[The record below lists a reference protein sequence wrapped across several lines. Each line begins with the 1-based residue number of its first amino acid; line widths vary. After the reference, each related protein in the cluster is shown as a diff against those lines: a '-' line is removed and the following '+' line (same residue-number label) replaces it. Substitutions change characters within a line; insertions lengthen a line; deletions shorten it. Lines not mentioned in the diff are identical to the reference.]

1 MPVSTLKVF
10 VLTLFFLPL
19 SFSLFGQGVT
29 RVKGQVFDAN
39 TQEPVSFATVSFKGT
54 NVGVSTDLD
63 GSYVIETRFPSDTLL
78 VSFIGYVE
86 QTVYIEKE
94 SKNEIDFHLESESL
108 SIETVTVTSKKKKYK
123 KKNNPSLELAKKVI
137 ASKGRNH
144 LQSFDYYSYDQY
156 EMIRLDLNNITEK
169 IKNKRLLKG
178 FDFVWDYL
186 KISAI
191 NGKTYL
197 PLFLREVISQIS
209 FEKSSGK
216 KRELRKAIKTT
227 DWYDGFDINS
237 INDVMDMLY
246 KEIDIYEDEI
256 PLLEAQFLS
265 PIASTGASFY
275 RYYIIDTVMV
285 NNRSAINLA
294 FIPAVKG
301 NMGFTGN
308 LFISNDDRYSVLK
321 VDMGII
327 NGINLNFAQDL
338 RLQQEFMPY
347 QDYYVKKKDELV
359 IDFALTKNSFGGY
372 GNRIVNYD
380 NYSFEKPEDI
390 SIFKGVENIKTLE
403 VAYDYPQEF
412 WDLHPM
418 VPQNELNDDLY
429 KMLEEVKRT
438 AEFKTM
444 VTLMRLSVSG
454 YIPIG
459 PFDFGPVSSIFSFND
474 VEGLNLRLGGETNYK
489 FSEKVRL
496 KAYGAYAFK
505 TNIFKYNASITYAFN
520 EGYKTNPRHWLSF
533 MAERE
538 SSFPGQE
545 LEFFDADNILLSFSQ
560 GLTNKMLLTDWYE
573 LKYQKENQNFGY
585 KLSLAHKI
593 RKPYGSLNFPYLND
607 SDVISFKEKI
617 KTTDIVLNLR
627 YAPNEQ
633 FIQGQ
638 GERTRLYNEHP
649 ITSLIYTQGL
659 KNILGGEY
667 KYSRVQLNV
676 LKQIEWTRLGTTDM
690 AFNAGKS
697 WGDLPYILQLIPPAN
712 QSYAHQFNSYN
723 LMSFLEFVTDQYVS
737 FNVDH
742 FFYGVVMNRLP
753 LIKKLKLREVVSF
766 KIFYGSLK
774 DTNNPNLDKKLIQFP
789 VDNLGNPSTFTFGME
804 PYLEAGVGL
813 TNIFR
818 ILRVDL
824 VKRFTYLDQP
834 NIPSL
839 FGVEGMALRF
849 GALVEF

>member
-1 MPVSTLKVF
+1 MTIQKLKLIIV
-10 VLTLFFLPL
+10 FFLFVA
-19 SFSLFGQGVT
+19 FSLSVKGQGVT
-29 RVKGQVFDAN
+29 RVKGKVFDAN
-39 TQEPVSFATVSFKGT
+39 TLEAISFATVSFKGT

-63 GSYVIETRFPSDTLL
+63 GTYVIETRFPSDSLL
-78 VSFIGYVE
+78 VSFIGYQD
-86 QTVYIEKE
+86 QTVFIENE
-94 SKNEIDFHLESESL
+94 SKNEFDFYLESESL
-108 SIETVTVTSKKKKYK
+108 SIETVTITSKKKKYK
-123 KKNNPSLELAKKVI
+123 KKNNPSLALAKKVI
-137 ASKGRNH
+137 ANRDSNRLK
-144 LQSFDYYSYDQY
+144 SFDYYSYDQY

-169 IKNKRLLKG
+169 IKSKKLLKG

-186 KISAI
+186 NVSEI

-197 PLFLREVISQIS
+197 PLFLREVISTIS
-209 FEKSSGK
+209 FEKSSNK

-265 PIASTGASFY
+265 PIASTASSFY
-275 RYYIIDTVMV
+275 RFYIMDTVVV
-285 NNRSAINLA
+285 NNQSAINLA

-308 LFISNDDRYSVLK
+308 LYISNDDRYSVLK
-321 VDMGII
+321 VDMGIV

-338 RLQQEFMPY
+338 RIKQEFMSH

-372 GNRIVNYD
+372 GNRIVHYD
-380 NYSFEKPEDI
+380 NYDFKEPNDKTIFEGI
-390 SIFKGVENIKTLE
+390 ENIRTTDE
-403 VAYDYPQEF
+403 AYDYPDEF
-412 WDLHPM
+412 WELHPL
-418 VPQNELNDDLY
+418 VPPNELHDNLY
-429 KMLEEVKRT
+429 KMLDEVKET
-438 AEFKTM
+438 KEFKTM
-444 VTLMRLSVSG
+444 VTMMRLSVSG
-454 YIPIG
+454 YVPIG
-459 PFDFGPVSSIFSFND
+459 PFDFGPVSSMFSFNN
-474 VEGLNLRLGGETNYK
+474 VEGFNLRLGGETNYK
-489 FSEKVRL
+489 FNKKVRL
-496 KAYGAYAFK
+496 KGYGAYAFR
-505 TNIFKYNASITYAFN
+505 TNVFKYNASIVYAFN

-545 LEFFDADNILLSFSQ
+545 LDFFDADNILLSFSQ

-573 LKYQKENQNFGY
+573 LKYEKENQNFGY
-585 KLSLAHKI
+585 QLALAHKI
-593 RKPYGSLNFPYLND
+593 RKPYGSLNFPYLNG
-607 SDVISFKEKI
+607 SDELSFKERI
-617 KTTDIVLNLR
+617 KTTDLILNLR
-627 YAPNEQ
+627 FAPNEQ
-633 FIQGQ
+633 YIQGQ

-649 ITSLIYTQGL
+649 IISLFYTQGL
-659 KNILGGEY
+659 KNVFGGEY
-667 KYSRVQLNV
+667 VYSRLQFNI
-676 LKQIEWTRLGTTDM
+676 LKQIEWTRFGTTDM
-690 AFNAGKS
+690 GFNAGKS
-697 WGDLPYILQLIPPAN
+697 WGDIPYILQLIPPAN
-712 QSYAHQFNSYN
+712 QSYAHQFSSYN

-766 KIFYGSLK
+766 KILYGSLA
-774 DTNNPNLDKKLIQFP
+774 DENNPNLDPELIQFP
-789 VDNLGNPSTFTFGME
+789 IDDLGDPSTFTFGKK

-818 ILRVDL
+818 ILRIDL

-839 FGVEGMALRF
+839 FGVNGMALRF